1 MPTYIRFGEDH
12 SVAVQEELRRDQEA
26 DRRGRSRRSCP
37 LFEATRVD
45 GAKMLV
51 NANEI
56 RTISEGKKKD
66 GGRKG

>member
-1 MPTYIRFGEDH
+1 MPTYIRFSEDH
-12 SVAVQEELRRDQEA
+12 SLAVLESFAEIEKRIREA
-26 DRRGRSRRSCP
+26 EAAEVP
-37 LFEATRVD
+37 LFEATRTD
-45 GAKMLV
+45 GPRMLV